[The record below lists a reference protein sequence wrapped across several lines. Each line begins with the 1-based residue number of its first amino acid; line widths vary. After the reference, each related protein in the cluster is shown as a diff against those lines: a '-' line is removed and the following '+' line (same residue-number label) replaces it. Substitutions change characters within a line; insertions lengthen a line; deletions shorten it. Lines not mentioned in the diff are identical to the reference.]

1 MTSHEDKAKMIEAAV
16 HCLPDDMQT
25 EELSALLLTIVDS
38 YMSDDRSV
46 ALSLLLT
53 TAMVYARSIG
63 MPDKKMA
70 IVLRGAAEHLEEP
83 EAKKKVH

>member
-1 MTSHEDKAKMIEAAV
+1 MTSHEEKTKMVEAAV
-16 HCLPDDMQT
+16 HCLPDHMQPD
-25 EELSALLLTIVDS
+25 ELSALILTIVDS

-70 IVLRGAAEHLEEP
+70 LVLRGAAEHLEEP
-83 EAKKKVH
+83 ETKKKVH

>member
-1 MTSHEDKAKMIEAAV
+1 LTSHEEKTKMVEAAV
-16 HCLPDDMQT
+16 HCLPDHMQPD
-25 EELSALLLTIVDS
+25 ELSALILTIVDS

-70 IVLRGAAEHLEEP
+70 LVLRGAAEHLEEP
-83 EAKKKVH
+83 ETKKKVH

>member
-1 MTSHEDKAKMIEAAV
+1 MTSREDKTKMIEAAV

-83 EAKKKVH
+83 ETKKKVH

>member
-1 MTSHEDKAKMIEAAV
+1 MTSHEEKTKMVEAAFE
-16 HCLPDDMQT
+16 CLPDDMKPD
-25 EELSALLLTIVDS
+25 ELSALLLTVVDA
-38 YMSDDRSV
+38 YMGDDRSV

-53 TAMVYARSIG
+53 TTMVYARSIG

-83 EAKKKVH
+83 ETKKKVH

>member
-1 MTSHEDKAKMIEAAV
+1 MIEAAFDR
-16 HCLPDDMQT
+16 LPDDMKPD
-25 EELSALLLTIVDS
+25 ELSALLLTVVDA
-38 YMSDDRSV
+38 YMGDDRSV

-53 TAMVYARSIG
+53 MVYARSIG

-83 EAKKKVH
+83 ETKKKVH

>member
-1 MTSHEDKAKMIEAAV
+1 MIEAAV
-16 HCLPDDMQT
+16 HCLPDNMQT

-83 EAKKKVH
+83 ETKNKVH

>member
-1 MTSHEDKAKMIEAAV
+1 LTSHEEKTKMIEAAV
-16 HCLPDDMQT
+16 HCLPDNMQT

-38 YMSDDRSV
+38 YMSDDKTV

-70 IVLRGAAEHLEEP
+70 LVLRGAAEHLEEP
-83 EAKKKVH
+83 ETKKKVH